1 MSNEPNNLSDSEA
14 ALVSHIIN
22 LQARIDALTAVVE
35 LLALNNGS
43 TRDKFRHGLQTV
55 IDASIQKRLEKLE
68 AQSPRAAA
76 LVDLRK
82 EMPEID
88 QKFLDALEFDGEK

>member
-1 MSNEPNNLSDSEA
+1 MSNESNNLSDSEA

-22 LQARIDALTAVVE
+22 LQARIDALTAIVE

-43 TRDKFRHGLQTV
+43 TREKFRHGLKTV